1 MVWNLLIGSTFIFG
15 NLLTVFAPSIR
26 VSFLDISVVGLSL
39 WTLFRYRWEM
49 GKPPFRPAIFFVG
62 VSVSLVGLRYVL
74 GVPQYPLSE
83 MLYIARWASY
93 AALFPLFLSVPLPR
107 LKTAIATLF
116 WCGVVM
122 AGTGLVQVVVYP
134 YLRNLWYVGWDPHL
148 NRVFSTLFDPNFS
161 GILFVLTLVLG
172 GSMHRTRLWWIG
184 MAITVVAL
192 LLTYSRSSYI
202 AGMISIIVYFGMKRS
217 GKVGVIALC
226 LFLGAVILAPRGSE
240 GQNILRMASTTA
252 RLGSTI
258 VGWQRFL
265 SAPFVGTGFIHH
277 TDETAVIARTNGV
290 DMSLLYIASSV
301 GLIGL
306 SVYLFVLVGWMRIV
320 RGHPLAVSSLTAV
333 MVHSLFT
340 NSLLYPFVMAWIWLI
355 LAAVKRGAMA
365 DR

>member
-1 MVWNLLIGSTFIFG
+1 MAWYILIGSTFIIG

-39 WTLFRYRWEM
+39 WTFVRYRREVSR
-49 GKPPFRPAIFFVG
+49 PSVRPAVFFVG
-62 VSVSLVGLRYVL
+62 VSVLLIGLRYILRVQQSP
-74 GVPQYPLSE
+74 VSE
-83 MLYIARWASY
+83 LLYIGRWAAY
-93 AALFPLFLSVPLPR
+93 AMLFPLFLSVPLPR
-107 LKTAIATLF
+107 LKTAVATLF
-116 WCGVVM
+116 WGGVVM
-122 AGTGLVQVVVYP
+122 AGIGLVQVVVYP

-161 GILFVLTLVLG
+161 GILFVLTLMLG
-172 GSMHRTRLWWIG
+172 GSMRRTRFWWIG
-184 MAITVVAL
+184 MAVTAVAL

-202 AGMISIIVYFGMKRS
+202 AAIVSTILYFGLKRN

-252 RLGSTI
+252 RIGSTI

-265 SAPFVGTGFIHH
+265 SSPLMGTGFIHH
-277 TDETAVIARTNGV
+277 TDEATVIMRTNGV

-306 SVYLFVLVGWMRIV
+306 SVYLLVLVEWMRIV

-365 DR
+365 DT